1 MISLAVPRG
10 ALRAWLMPP
19 ALLNLTDID
28 LTAIFY
34 PFVLN
39 EA

>member
-1 MISLAVPRG
+1 
-10 ALRAWLMPP
+10 MPP